1 MIVSVMG
8 GDTPVALVVVTI
20 VLVVPSVVGV
30 PDISPVLVFTLNP
43 GGNGDA
49 LKLTGLPVAV
59 I

>member
-30 PDISPVLVFTLNP
+30 PDINPVLAFTLNP
-43 GGNGDA
+43 DGNGDA